1 MTSSKIYW
9 KLRDSGGRRLGID
22 RRYFSYSYHIPE
34 RRRGEDR
41 RSYADSQSGLDIKL
55 IELQLIGVPDE
66 KEEDIDH
73 RSIWN

>member
-9 KLRDSGGRRLGID
+9 KLSDGGGRRLGID
-22 RRYFSYSYHIPE
+22 RRSFSYSYHIPE

-41 RSYADSQSGLDIKL
+41 RSYTDSQSGLDIKL

-66 KEEDIDH
+66 KEEDIDR